1 MIFALLA
8 VAMLAP
14 AAAAGNSASVITATA
29 TSSAPSAAPVICL
42 LKPDCAGSWSPGSA
56 DSGANEGVYVQ
67 FEGPVNADAVELVT
81 NVKDSQAPLILSI
94 NGAPARATAS
104 KQPASSAAG
113 RYTLRYAIAGNS
125 IKSLFF
131 RLGVRKGGW
140 QNFSLYSIRFY
151 LGKQLLTPALPVA
164 VTGSVTASS
173 VLAPE
178 VAYQPANL
186 FDSRYDFA
194 WSTNGQ
200 TTQGK
205 GEFVEIKFD
214 QPQELAGMIVWNGYQ
229 RSSEHF
235 KANGRI
241 RKLTVNAGGVS
252 ESFSLSDTMGGQRI
266 SFSKPMQSASFK
278 LTIDEVTRGAKYP
291 DVLLSELRFVDGHDQ
306 IVIPQVKGISPE
318 PNALVAGLID
328 RSFSSVVCGSSISPL
343 DFQKSLRFRRNGSFV
358 IYGKAFDEEER
369 KTTDQVMEGNWQ
381 FLGSAIRIF
390 GKRYSETAID
400 NEYGH
405 KAYKTPPSI
414 FQSDL
419 TIAKFHD
426 LAPQKK
432 QELAEL
438 IWTRISSKLVEGGG
452 EGEVKEIR
460 GVGKSVLA
468 KSDDQEEKN
477 LVLNLVKSLEKMNP
491 WTVSSPILADAMMA
505 SDDVGSCETEF

>member
-1 MIFALLA
+1 LRITILVLLA
-8 VAMLAP
+8 VAVLAP
-14 AAAAGNSASVITATA
+14 AAAASNSATVITATA
-29 TSSAPSAAPVICL
+29 TSSAPSAATVICL
-42 LKPDCAGSWSPGSA
+42 LKPDCAGSWSPGSL

-67 FEGPVNADAVELVT
+67 FESPVNADAVELVT
-81 NVKDSQAPLILSI
+81 NVADPHAPLILSI
-94 NGAPARATAS
+94 NGAPAT
-104 KQPASSAAG
+104 SSAPPAGVARG
-113 RYTLRYAIAGNS
+113 RYSLRYAIPG
-125 IKSLFF
+125 KSVKSVFF
-131 RLGVRKGGW
+131 RLGVLKGGW
-140 QNFSLYSIRFY
+140 RNFSLYAIRFY
-151 LGKQLLTPALPVA
+151 LGGQWLTPALPVLVNGTVA
-164 VTGSVTASS
+164 ASS

-205 GEFVEIKFD
+205 GEFIEIKFD

-229 RSSEHF
+229 RSQEHF

-241 RKLTVNAGGVS
+241 RKLTVNAGASS

-266 SFSKPMQSASFK
+266 SFSKPIQSASFK

-328 RSFSSVVCGSSISPL
+328 RSFSSVVCGSSISL
-343 DFQKSLRFRRNGSFV
+343 VDFQKSLRLRRNGSFV
-358 IYGKAFDEEER
+358 IYGKAYDEEEK

-390 GKRYSETAID
+390 GKRYSETVID

-419 TIAKFHD
+419 TIARFHD
-426 LAPQKK
+426 LAPEKK
-432 QELAEL
+432 QEIAEL
-438 IWTRISSKLVEGGG
+438 IWTRISSKTIEGGG
-452 EGEVKEIR
+452 EGESKEIR
-460 GVGKSVLA
+460 GVAGSVLA
-468 KSDDQEEKN
+468 QSGDERV
-477 LVLNLVKSLEKMNP
+477 LVVNLVKSLEKMNP